1 MVISHTIK
9 TIWMFPQ
16 QTEEEATTIFLKKYG
31 FETYNDSGFSDYDVI
46 CNIRNPYDRIL
57 SLYFKKHFNNKLIKK
72 EFTLTYKKMF
82 NEWVD
87 NAFVPNKLIVSAA
100 NLPKFT
106 LSGVNQLEKWTFN
119 NKIPNKFVR
128 LENFDEDI
136 CKIPFINK
144 ELIDLPKINLKEERT
159 FDFNEMY
166 SVESAKKIYHFYK
179 KHFYLCGYDPFS
191 FTKEKL
197 TDEQKISFIH
207 DIL

>member
-1 MVISHTIK
+1 MVISHTFK

-16 QTEEEATTIFLKKYG
+16 QTEEEITTNFLKKYD
-31 FETYNDSGFSDYDVI
+31 FNEYDGNGYLNYEVI

-72 EFTLTYKKMF
+72 ELTPTYKKMF
-82 NEWVD
+82 NEWV
-87 NAFVPNKLIVSAA
+87 NSAFLSNKLIVSAA

-106 LSGVNQLEKWTFN
+106 LNGDNQFEKWTFN
-119 NKIPNKFVR
+119 DKIPNIFVR
-128 LENFDEDI
+128 LENYEEDI
-136 CKIPFINK
+136 RKIDFIN
-144 ELIDLPKINLKEERT
+144 EDFIDSSQINLQEQRT
-159 FDFNEMY
+159 FEFHEMY
-166 SVESAKKIYHFYK
+166 STESAKKIYYFFK
-179 KHFYLCGYDPFS
+179 KHFYLCDYDPFS